1 MKHTEERQTCH
12 IFLYCRLRC
21 SSNVEALLAS
31 RSHFHILGWA
41 VPKYLHKWFIFQ
53 RVLFSCKVVYKSFH
67 GSPTV
72 MPSWQKRDQSK
83 PQVKT
88 KEENS
93 QQLDFQKFFD
103 VVSQYYSQKIVDFQ

>member
-53 RVLFSCKVVYKSFH
+53 KSLALLQ
-67 GSPTV
+67 GCL
-72 MPSWQKRDQSK
+72 QKLPRKSNRDAIMAKTRPKQS
-83 PQVKT
+83 T
-88 KEENS
+88 S
-93 QQLDFQKFFD
+93 
-103 VVSQYYSQKIVDFQ
+103 